1 MTRLVLS
8 FVVKDILKQATD
20 DGLRSATELPYF
32 DGDFWPNA
40 LEDSIRELDQEEEER
55 RKTEA
60 TQAAQAAAAAA
71 AATNEELEDEVT
83 DFISILGAVSNFN
96 FHSILI

>member
-1 MTRLVLS
+1 MALMFLQ
-8 FVVKDILKQATD
+8 DILKQATD

-60 TQAAQAAAAAA
+60 TQAAQAA
-71 AATNEELEDEVT
+71 TNEEHEDEVGLLAFK
-83 DFISILGAVSNFN
+83 FISYAILAFP
-96 FHSILI
+96 F

>member
-1 MTRLVLS
+1 MRRSRRTILTELM
-8 FVVKDILKQATD
+8 FLQDILKQATD

-60 TQAAQAAAAAA
+60 TQAAQAA
-71 AATNEELEDEVT
+71 TNEEHEDEV
-83 DFISILGAVSNFN
+83 G
-96 FHSILI
+96 LIMFRIIYYAMKAFPFPL

>member
-1 MTRLVLS
+1 MNSLQ
-8 FVVKDILKQATD
+8 DILKQATD

-60 TQAAQAAAAAA
+60 TQAAQAA
-71 AATNEELEDEVT
+71 TSEEHEDEVCLWL
-83 DFISILGAVSNFN
+83 F
-96 FHSILI
+96 